1 MNLHTVH
8 AIVVYFLSN
17 FIFKQ
22 SIYYR
27 MSMQNSRTI
36 ALELI
41 LGLWLWWGSGGV
53 SRSGKLAGSGKL
65 TVGYVTGHLIGILY
79 RQVIVNL
86 IESNIRGISRVGLC
100 PKRVIGLGTGALA
113 VEISAFFSFL

>member
-1 MNLHTVH
+1 MNLCTVH
-8 AIVVYFLSN
+8 AIVVHFLSN

-53 SRSGKLAGSGKL
+53 SRSDKLAGSGKL
-65 TVGYVTGHLIGILY
+65 TVGYVMPPSSMVPAPWYGVP
-79 RQVIVNL
+79 R
-86 IESNIRGISRVGLC
+86 SSM
-100 PKRVIGLGTGALA
+100 
-113 VEISAFFSFL
+113 

>member
-1 MNLHTVH
+1 MNLRTVH

-65 TVGYVTGHLIGILY
+65 TVGYVINKHSYTERRPAEILMAKIKGPISK
-79 RQVIVNL
+79 VKKS
-86 IESNIRGISRVGLC
+86 ESTFYEKADGDLY
-100 PKRVIGLGTGALA
+100 
-113 VEISAFFSFL
+113 